1 MKMKINYTFKMTE
14 TEREKSIEMLTALK
28 ERLEEKKKNKKK
40 KKKNFYERTLELTIQ
55 RLTDKTNIDIID

>member
-1 MKMKINYTFKMTE
+1 MKDNYTFKMTE
-14 TEREKSIEMLTALK
+14 TEREKSIEMLTALR
-28 ERLEEKKKNKKK
+28 ERLEEKNKKK